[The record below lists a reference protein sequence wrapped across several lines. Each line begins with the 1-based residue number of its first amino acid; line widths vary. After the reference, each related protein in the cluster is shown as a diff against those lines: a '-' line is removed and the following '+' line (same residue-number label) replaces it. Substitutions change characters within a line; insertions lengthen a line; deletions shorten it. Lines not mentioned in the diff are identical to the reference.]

1 MEWQTVSAVACR
13 YLLGESQKLFSSLF
27 LQICAPGWKNAFSP
41 SYYLMNGICYWTDN
55 TTDVTA
61 SMETV
66 TPLVNLRK
74 YKTPQN
80 KTQIKIK
87 LRLCLFII
95 PRRLLEGAETKIHT
109 HCFLFHTQ
117 LALPMGEEHPVSRK
131 WKAN

>member
-1 MEWQTVSAVACR
+1 VSAVAYR
-13 YLLGESQKLFSSLF
+13 YLLEEFQKLFSSLF

-41 SYYLMNGICYWTDN
+41 NYYLMNGICYWTDN

-66 TPLVNLRK
+66 TPLVNLSK

-80 KTQIKIK
+80 KAQIKIK

-95 PRRLLEGAETKIHT
+95 PRRLLQGAETKIHT
-109 HCFLFHTQ
+109 HCFLLHTP
-117 LALPMGEEHPVSRK
+117 LALPIGQEHPVSCK
-131 WKAN
+131 SKAN